1 MTLDLPLSEQIEGD
15 GDALRAGDF
24 GGSKRLDGVGDGGHL
39 VEPVGDRVSWDF
51 GGVGVLGLTI
61 FSSNRVGVGDR
72 DEEPASTVRGGEV
85 VRLLIEP
92 AFKTSAAHGLPASV
106 RLSSGGL
113 DVGMGEFGRS
123 GMLSTRFG
131 DRQ

>member
-15 GDALRAGDF
+15 GDALRVGDF
-24 GGSKRLDGVGDGGHL
+24 GGSRRLDGVGDGGHL
-39 VEPVGDRVSWDF
+39 VELVGDSVSWDF

-72 DEEPASTVRGGEV
+72 DEEPARGGEV
-85 VRLLIEP
+85 VRLLMDP
-92 AFKTSAAHGLPASV
+92 AFRTSAALGLPASV

-113 DVGMGEFGRS
+113 DVGIGEFGRS